1 LNTAVDFDPRSYT
14 ATVEDFR
21 DRVIL
26 VTGSTSGI
34 GKATATALVRA
45 GAQTILLGRRAKA
58 LDALY
63 QELRAVGPEPS
74 VAVLDFE
81 RAQGDAYNTLTE
93 QIEQRYGRL
102 DGILLNAGML
112 GDRSPIEHYDIG
124 VWQKVMHVNVNA
136 QFILVRCLIP
146 LLRCSENASILF
158 TTSSVGHKGR
168 ANWGAYA
175 VSKFA
180 IEGLAQVMA
189 EELVNSPI
197 RVNCINPGGTRTRMR
212 AHAYP
217 GEDPATLPTP
227 EQILPTYLF
236 LLGAASKGVN
246 GARFN
251 CQG

>member
-1 LNTAVDFDPRSYT
+1 MNTAVQYNPKGYT
-14 ATVEDFR
+14 ADPADFR
-21 DRVIL
+21 DRVVV

-34 GKATATALVRA
+34 GRAAAAALA
-45 GAQTILLGRRAKA
+45 QHGARTILLGRRAKA

-63 QELRAVGPEPS
+63 RELCDVGPEPS

-81 RAQGDAYNTLTE
+81 RAQGDAYMTLTE
-93 QIEQRYGRL
+93 QIEERYGRI
-102 DGILLNAGML
+102 DGLLLNAGIL

-136 QFILVRCLIP
+136 QFILVRCLMP
-146 LLRCSENASILF
+146 LLRRSEDASVVF

-180 IEGLAQVMA
+180 IEGLTQVMA
-189 EELVNSPI
+189 DELANTTI

-217 GEDPATLPTP
+217 GEDPVSLPAP
-227 EQILPTYLF
+227 EQIMATYLY
-236 LLGAASKGVN
+236 LLGSASKGVN
-246 GARFN
+246 GARLD